1 MIAATAAVMRRRG
14 YLGTRYLDVSQ
25 AARVPMSSL
34 QYHFH
39 SIEEL
44 RREALCHLILY
55 RAEVMHERIQQAGS
69 PWARIEA
76 VIDETCSSFDA
87 EDVPTWFLWLEQRQG
102 GRDHP
107 AIEKARAH
115 ARQVFVEDVSAAI
128 RDGLQSGEF
137 TIDAPIREL
146 LREIAA
152 IISGLLDQIYD
163 VGDAANQ
170 SGTDSEDLE
179 LPARI
184 ARRGVWRALHCTSP
198 GLRVPESRAAADV
211 QVPAQDRGQTP

>member
-25 AARVPMSSL
+25 AAGVPMSSL

-44 RREALCHLILY
+44 RREALCHLIAY
-55 RAEVMHERIQQAGS
+55 RAYVLRERIQQAGS

-76 VIDETCSSFDA
+76 VIDETCTAYDT

-107 AIEKARAH
+107 AIERARNFAT
-115 ARQVFVEDVSAAI
+115 QVFVEGVSTAI
-128 RDGLQSGEF
+128 REGLATGEF
-137 TIDAPIREL
+137 TIDAPIREV

-163 VGDAANQ
+163 VGEATGASRDH
-170 SGTDSEDLE
+170 ED
-179 LPARI
+179 PQIVIRI
-184 ARRGVWRALHCTSP
+184 ARRGVWRALHCTESA
-198 GLRVPESRAAADV
+198 LRVPEARSAEPEISARERRA
-211 QVPAQDRGQTP
+211 T

>member
-1 MIAATAAVMRRRG
+1 MVAATAAVMRRRG
-14 YLGTRYLDVSQ
+14 YLATRYVDVSQ
-25 AARVPMSSL
+25 AAQVPMSSL

-44 RREALCHLILY
+44 RREALCFLILD
-55 RAEVMHERIQQAGS
+55 RAELMHERIGQERS

-76 VIDETCSSFDA
+76 VIDETCSSFNA

-107 AIEKARAH
+107 SVEAARTH
-115 ARQVFVEDVSAAI
+115 ATSVFVEDVSAAI
-128 RDGLQSGEF
+128 RDGVASGDF
-137 TIDAPIREL
+137 TLDAPVREV

-163 VGDAANQ
+163 VGEAAAY
-170 SGTDSEDLE
+170 GTEDGGTE
-179 LPARI
+179 LATRI
-184 ARRGVWRALHCTSP
+184 ARRCAWRALHCTTP
-198 GLRVPESRAAADV
+198 APRIPESRSAALEELPLTAA
-211 QVPAQDRGQTP
+211 PRET